1 MWKYFNLGTYH
12 PILYIPTPPGPAQI
26 LTLVRGKMRRM
37 LSMKP
42 LIHHIASEW
51 ITSSIK
57 KIPILSHID
66 DTLSLH
72 VEASH
77 WLVTAFD
84 WMTKIILCI
93 AVFVVQLE
101 ERLLPATVIRG
112 SNPVIGKFCFLS
124 TVLRRW
130 KYKIKRPD
138 NGHYKGLFC
147 V

>member
-66 DTLSLH
+66 DTLSLSPCGS
-72 VEASH
+72 VTLTSNSFRLNDKNYFVYRSICGTVGRAVAAGNSDPRFESSH
-77 WLVTAFD
+77 W
-84 WMTKIILCI
+84 
-93 AVFVVQLE
+93 
-101 ERLLPATVIRG
+101 
-112 SNPVIGKFCFLS
+112 
-124 TVLRRW
+124 
-130 KYKIKRPD
+130 
-138 NGHYKGLFC
+138 
-147 V
+147 